1 MFPSSN
7 PLILLWC
14 AIALAA
20 ALISFPG
27 TIELLCLTIAGML
40 PVRKRKAVVPSS
52 GSWRLAAVVPAHD
65 EEANI
70 AACVA
75 SLKRAGT
82 SSLPLE
88 VVVVADNCSDRTAAI
103 AAQSGARVLVR
114 NDVSRRG
121 KGYALDFAFRQ
132 LSAEGFDAFLVVDAD
147 TEVAGNFAEQTGSI
161 LFSGADAV
169 QCRYLVRNAGESIR
183 TRLMNVAFLAFNV
196 LRPRGRDRLRLS
208 AGIYGNGFGLTRT
221 TLQSVPYL
229 ADSVVE
235 DLEYHV
241 SLVRAGKRVEFAD
254 GTWVKGSMPSKG
266 KGVQTQ
272 RSRWEGGRFRIM
284 RDRIPGLFA
293 DVVGGKL
300 GSLEPLGDLLLLPLA
315 FHVTLLLV
323 AVSAPFWPARVLAL
337 IGFGAVALHLIAA
350 IVVGGGGWRDA
361 LALVAAPFY
370 IVWKLFL
377 IPTLI
382 RSSRSDSSWVRT
394 ERKALEKPQP

>member
-1 MFPSSN
+1 
-7 PLILLWC
+7 
-14 AIALAA
+14 
-20 ALISFPG
+20 
-27 TIELLCLTIAGML
+27 
-40 PVRKRKAVVPSS
+40 
-52 GSWRLAAVVPAHD
+52 
-65 EEANI
+65 
-70 AACVA
+70 
-75 SLKRAGT
+75 
-82 SSLPLE
+82 
-88 VVVVADNCSDRTAAI
+88 
-103 AAQSGARVLVR
+103 
-114 NDVSRRG
+114 
-121 KGYALDFAFRQ
+121 
-132 LSAEGFDAFLVVDAD
+132 
-147 TEVAGNFAEQTGSI
+147 
-161 LFSGADAV
+161 
-169 QCRYLVRNAGESIR
+169 
-183 TRLMNVAFLAFNV
+183 
-196 LRPRGRDRLRLS
+196 
-208 AGIYGNGFGLTRT
+208 
-221 TLQSVPYL
+221 
-229 ADSVVE
+229 VVE

>member
-1 MFPSSN
+1 MMDP
-7 PLILLWC
+7 
-14 AIALAA
+14 AA
-20 ALISFPG
+20 
-27 TIELLCLTIAGML
+27 E
-40 PVRKRKAVVPSS
+40 
-52 GSWRLAAVVPAHD
+52 
-65 EEANI
+65 
-70 AACVA
+70 
-75 SLKRAGT
+75 RAT
-82 SSLPLE
+82 
-88 VVVVADNCSDRTAAI
+88 R
-103 AAQSGARVLVR
+103 
-114 NDVSRRG
+114 
-121 KGYALDFAFRQ
+121 LDFAFRQ

-196 LRPRGRDRLRLS
+196 LRPRGRDRLHLS

-241 SLVRAGKRVEFAD
+241 SLVRAGKRVQFAD